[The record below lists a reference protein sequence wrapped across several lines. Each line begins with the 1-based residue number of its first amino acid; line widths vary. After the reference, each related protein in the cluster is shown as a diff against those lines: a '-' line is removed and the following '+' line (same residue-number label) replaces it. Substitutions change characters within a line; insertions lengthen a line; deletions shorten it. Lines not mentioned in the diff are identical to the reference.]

1 MAPTSRPE
9 RSLNYDEWR
18 ETCDTLHAHTQVLGK
33 LAAALAPPEPQ
44 LQHAALR
51 LTARGWETAPL
62 PAPDGSGV
70 VAVVLDLRTH
80 DVVVE
85 HSGGGPRAVP
95 LTPNRPVGEV
105 TTEVLEAVA
114 QLVGPVAVN
123 TTPQEVPWDTPLDE
137 DAEHRT
143 YEADQAARYFAAAT
157 EAALSLS
164 RIVAPY
170 RGRRTPVNAWWG
182 SFDLAVNLFSGRAVE
197 PPVSDFIAR
206 NSADAETIALGWW
219 PGDRRYPRA
228 AFFGYAFPAP
238 EHFSEGVVAPTSA
251 RWDDDLG
258 EFVLDWDEVLSA
270 PEPGQ
275 AAMEFGRSVIAH
287 ATVVCGWEPSLA
299 SSAEGVPPP
308 VV

>member
-1 MAPTSRPE
+1 MARTSGPDL
-9 RSLNYDEWR
+9 SSNYEEWS

-33 LAAALAPPEPQ
+33 VAVALTPPEPQ

-62 PAPDGSGV
+62 PAADGSGA
-70 VAVVLDLRTH
+70 AVLVLDLH
-80 DVVVE
+80 SHEVLVE
-85 HSGGGPRAVP
+85 HSGGGHGAVP

-105 TTEVLEAVA
+105 TTDVLDAVA
-114 QLVGPVAVN
+114 RMMGPVDIN

-143 YEADQAARYFAAAT
+143 YDADQAGRYFAAAT

-170 RGRRTPVNAWWG
+170 RGRRSPVNAWWG
-182 SFDLAVNLFSGRAVE
+182 SFDLAVNLYSGRSVE

-238 EHFSEGVVAPTSA
+238 GHFADGAVAPTAA
-251 RWDDDLG
+251 RWDEDLG
-258 EFVLDWDEVLSA
+258 EFVLDWDDVLSA
-270 PEPGQ
+270 PEPRQ
-275 AAMEFGRSVIAH
+275 AAMQFGRSVIAH
-287 ATVVCGWEPSLA
+287 ATEVCGWEPSLA
-299 SSAEGVPPP
+299 DSAEGVPPP